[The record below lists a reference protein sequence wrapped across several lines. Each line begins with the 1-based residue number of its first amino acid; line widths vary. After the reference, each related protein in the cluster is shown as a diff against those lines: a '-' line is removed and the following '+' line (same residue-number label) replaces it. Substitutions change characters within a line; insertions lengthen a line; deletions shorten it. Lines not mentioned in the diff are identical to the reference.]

1 MPTPIPDDELF
12 AFAERVKGKV
22 VVITGAASG
31 IGKEVA
37 LTFAR
42 HGAKVVIGDLDT
54 AGAETVAS
62 TINRE
67 GGTASFI
74 RCNVVKWEDQV
85 ALFELAIAEFGAVD
99 IVIPN
104 AGILENT
111 EVCQGNVQFVDS
123 KPVAPKLLTLE
134 VNLIG
139 LFYTV
144 HLGMYY
150 MKRNRTADA
159 WKSLVMIGSI
169 ASWVG
174 FFTAQQ
180 YTASKHAVLGLMRSL
195 DPIAVGE
202 NIRTACIHPWFADT
216 NILDWKLK
224 IFLAG
229 VPRTP
234 VSRIAGAVFR
244 AATDPDPATSGC
256 PWMLPDD
263 GPVLLLQK
271 EDLRE
276 GVYEMLNNRVRRTMS
291 MKKTVFFW
299 LSVIR
304 DLGSIP
310 LVRAVIFAI
319 AGSFVASRFLL
330 R

>member
-1 MPTPIPDDELF
+1 MPTPITDDELF
-12 AFAERVKGKV
+12 TYAERVRGKV

-31 IGKEVA
+31 IGKETA
-37 LTFAR
+37 LTFGR
-42 HGAKVVIGDLDT
+42 HGARVVIGDLDT
-54 AGAETVAS
+54 VGAEAVADA
-62 TINRE
+62 IKEE

-74 RCNVVKWEDQV
+74 KCNVVKWEDQV
-85 ALFELAIAEFGAVD
+85 ALFDLAVAQFGAVD

-111 EVCQGNVQFVDS
+111 EVCHGNVQFVDG

-150 MKRNRTADA
+150 MKHNRTADS
-159 WKSLVMIGSI
+159 WKSLVMIGSV

-174 FFTAQQ
+174 FFSAQQ

-195 DPIAVGE
+195 DPIIAGE

-216 NILDWKLK
+216 HIIDWKLK
-224 IFLAG
+224 
-229 VPRTP
+229 
-234 VSRIAGAVFR
+234 RIAGAVFR

-256 PWMLPDD
+256 PWVLPDD
-263 GPVLLLQK
+263 GPVLLLKK
-271 EDLRE
+271 EVLRS
-276 GVYEMLNNRVRRTMS
+276 GVYEMLDNRVRRTLS
-291 MKKTVFFW
+291 LKKTVLFW
-299 LSVIR
+299 LAVVR
-304 DLGSIP
+304 DLRTP
-310 LVRAVIFAI
+310 LVGAVITAL
-319 AGSFVASRFLL
+319 AGSFVASRLL
-330 R
+330 RR

>member
-1 MPTPIPDDELF
+1 MPTPIIDDELF
-12 AFAERVKGKV
+12 TYAERVKGKV

-31 IGKEVA
+31 IGKETA
-37 LTFAR
+37 LTFGR

-54 AGAETVAS
+54 VGAEAVANA
-62 TINRE
+62 IKKE
-67 GGTASFI
+67 GGTAFFI

-85 ALFELAIAEFGAVD
+85 ALFDLAIAEFGAVD

-111 EVCQGNVQFVDS
+111 EVCHGNVQFVDG

-150 MKRNRTADA
+150 MKHNRTADA
-159 WKSLVMIGSI
+159 WKSLVMIGSV

-174 FFTAQQ
+174 FFSAQQ

-195 DPIAVGE
+195 DPIVAGE

-216 NILDWKLK
+216 NIIDWKLK

-234 VSRIAGAVFR
+234 VERIAGAVFR

-256 PWMLPDD
+256 PWVLPDD
-263 GPVLLLQK
+263 GPVLLLKK
-271 EDLRE
+271 EVLRE
-276 GVYEMLNNRVRRTMS
+276 GVYEMLDNRVRRAMS
-291 MKKTVFFW
+291 LKNTVVFW
-299 LSVIR
+299 LTVVR
-304 DLGSIP
+304 DLRTP
-310 LVRAVIFAI
+310 LVGAVITAL
-319 AGSFVASRFLL
+319 AGSFVASRLL
-330 R
+330 RR

>member
-1 MPTPIPDDELF
+1 MPTPITDDELF
-12 AFAERVKGKV
+12 TYAERVKGKV

-31 IGKEVA
+31 IGKETA
-37 LTFAR
+37 LTFGR

-54 AGAETVAS
+54 VGAESVAEA
-62 TINRE
+62 IKKE
-67 GGTASFI
+67 GG
-74 RCNVVKWEDQV
+74 CNVVKWEDQV
-85 ALFELAIAEFGAVD
+85 ALFDLAIAEFGAVD

-111 EVCQGNVQFVDS
+111 EVCHGNVQFVDG

-150 MKRNRTADA
+150 MKHNRTADA

-174 FFTAQQ
+174 FFSAQQ

-195 DPIAVGE
+195 DPIVAGE
-202 NIRTACIHPWFADT
+202 NVRTACIHPWFADT
-216 NILDWKLK
+216 NIIDWKLK
-224 IFLAG
+224 VFLAG

-234 VSRIAGAVFR
+234 VERIAGAVFR

-256 PWMLPDD
+256 PWVLPDD
-263 GPVLLLQK
+263 GPVLLLKK
-271 EDLRE
+271 EVLRE
-276 GVYEMLNNRVRRTMS
+276 GVYGMLDNRVRRTLS
-291 MKKTVFFW
+291 LQKTVLFW
-299 LSVIR
+299 LAVVR
-304 DLGSIP
+304 DLRTP
-310 LVRAVIFAI
+310 LVGAVIAAL
-319 AGSFVASRFLL
+319 AGSFVASRLL
-330 R
+330 RR

>member
-1 MPTPIPDDELF
+1 
-12 AFAERVKGKV
+12 

-31 IGKEVA
+31 IGKEIA

-42 HGAKVVIGDLDT
+42 HGAKIVIGDLDT
-54 AGAETVAS
+54 AGSEIVAS
-62 TINRE
+62 AIKKD
-67 GGTASFI
+67 GGVASFT

-85 ALFELAIAEFGAVD
+85 ALFELAMAKFGAVD

-111 EVCQGNVQFVDS
+111 EVCQGNVQFVDG

-150 MKRNRTADA
+150 MKRNRTVDA
-159 WKSLVMIGSI
+159 WKSLVMIGSV

-174 FFTAQQ
+174 FFSAQQ

-195 DPIAVGE
+195 DPIVTSE

-234 VSRIAGAVFR
+234 VERIAGAAFR

-271 EDLRE
+271 EVLRE

-291 MKKTVFFW
+291 LRKTVRFW
-299 LSVIR
+299 LAMIR
-304 DLGSIP
+304 DLGGIP
-310 LVRAVIFAI
+310 LVRAVIVAL
-319 AGSFVASRFLL
+319 AGSLVASRFL
-330 R
+330 